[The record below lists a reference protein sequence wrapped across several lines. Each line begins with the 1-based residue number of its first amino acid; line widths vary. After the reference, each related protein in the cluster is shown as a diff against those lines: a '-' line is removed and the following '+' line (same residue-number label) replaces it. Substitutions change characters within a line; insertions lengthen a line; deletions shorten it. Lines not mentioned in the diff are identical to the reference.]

1 MPGRVGHGGTFDE
14 EQRSMRKWLMGPVMV
29 AGLVGAGVGVG
40 FSALSAFA
48 VTNTAA
54 EKRAETFRQL
64 DLFAEILA
72 KAQSNYVT
80 EFDDTKAIEAAIDGM
95 LASLD
100 PHSSYLDPDDF
111 KDMQAQTAGEY
122 GGLGIE
128 VTAQD
133 GFVKVVSPMDGTP
146 AFKAG
151 IKSGDFLTA
160 IDGKSIVGL
169 PLNDAVKQMRG
180 AVGSA
185 ISVTVVRENVE
196 PFDVSINRE
205 IIRPEVVKAKAVGD
219 VGYVRITTFNEQTVK
234 ALDKG
239 LEDARKASKGPM
251 KGLVLDLRDNPGG
264 LLDASIEVAS
274 RFLNGGEVVSTRGR
288 RETDVERYNA
298 RKGNRLP
305 ANIPVVVLVNGGSA
319 SAAEIVAGALQ
330 DRGRAKV
337 LGVTSFG
344 KGSVQTVI
352 PLGPNKGAMRLTT
365 SRYYT
370 PSGKSIQ
377 GAGIEPDVE
386 VAQIRLSDKDI
397 TEIKNRMARYT
408 EASLPNA
415 LVNDQG
421 AERKPPHIPAN
432 MPPADYKG
440 EDFQLDQAVALIQ
453 SGKAVV
459 TKDAGA
465 SAAPAPATPAVKTAP
480 ESDQGKLQQ

>member
-1 MPGRVGHGGTFDE
+1 
-14 EQRSMRKWLMGPVMV
+14 MRKWLMGPVMV

-40 FSALSAFA
+40 LSALSAFA
-48 VTNTAA
+48 VTNNSAA

-64 DLFAEILA
+64 ELFAEIVA

-80 EFDDTKAIEAAIDGM
+80 EFDEGEAIEAAIDGM

-111 KDMQAQTAGEY
+111 KDMQAQTSGEY

-146 AFKAG
+146 AFRAG
-151 IKSGDFLTA
+151 VKSGDFLTA

-185 ISVTVVRENVE
+185 LSVTIVRENVE
-196 PFDVSINRE
+196 PFDVSITRE
-205 IIRPEVVKAKAVGD
+205 VIRPEVVKAKAIGD

-239 LEDARKASKGPM
+239 LEDARKAAKGNM
-251 KGLVLDLRDNPGG
+251 RGLVVDLRDNPGG
-264 LLDASIEVAS
+264 LLDSSIEVAS

-298 RKGNRLP
+298 RRVNRFP
-305 ANIPVVVLVNGGSA
+305 ANIPVVVLVNQGSA

-352 PLGPNKGAMRLTT
+352 PLGPGKGAMRLTT

-386 VAQIRLSDKDI
+386 VAQVRLSDKDI
-397 TEIKNRMARYT
+397 AELKTRAARFS
-408 EASLPNA
+408 EAALPHA

-421 AERKPPHIPAN
+421 AERKPPHVPAD
-432 MPPADYKG
+432 MPPAEYKG
-440 EDFQLDQAVALIQ
+440 EDYQLDQAVALIH

-459 TKDAGA
+459 SKDALA
-465 SAAPAPATPAVKTAP
+465 AAPAPAATETAPAKTAP
-480 ESDQGKLQQ
+480 ESDQGQRQQ

>member
-1 MPGRVGHGGTFDE
+1 
-14 EQRSMRKWLMGPVMV
+14 MRKWLMGPVMV
-29 AGLVGAGVGVG
+29 AGLVGAGLGVG
-40 FSALSAFA
+40 ASALSAFA
-48 VTNTAA
+48 VTTSQA

-64 DLFAEILA
+64 ELFAEIVA
-72 KAQSNYVT
+72 KAQANYVT
-80 EFDDTKAIEAAIDGM
+80 EFDEGEAIEAAIDGM

-111 KDMQAQTAGEY
+111 KDMQAQTSGEY

-146 AFKAG
+146 ASRAG

-180 AVGSA
+180 GVGTSLA
-185 ISVTVVRENVE
+185 VTVVREGVE
-196 PFDVSINRE
+196 PFDVSLTRE
-205 IIRPEVVKAKAVGD
+205 VIRPEVVKVKAIGE

-234 ALDKG
+234 ALDKA
-239 LEDARKASKGPM
+239 LDQVRRDTKGGM
-251 KGLVLDLRDNPGG
+251 KGLVVDLRDNPGG
-264 LLDASIEVAS
+264 LLDASIEVSS

-288 RETDVERYNA
+288 RESDVERYNA
-298 RKGNRLP
+298 RRVNRFP
-305 ANIPVVVLVNGGSA
+305 NVPVVVLINQGSA

-330 DRGRAKV
+330 DRGRAVV
-337 LGVTSFG
+337 LGTTSFG

-377 GAGIEPDVE
+377 GAGIEPNVE
-386 VAQIRLSDKDI
+386 VAQVRLSDKDI
-397 TEIKNRMARYT
+397 AELKTRAARYS
-408 EASLPNA
+408 EAALPHA

-421 AERKPPHIPAN
+421 AERKPPHVPAD

-440 EDFQLDQAVALIQ
+440 EDYQLDQAVALIRA
-453 SGKAVV
+453 GKAVPTPKAV
-459 TKDAGA
+459 AAATPAP
-465 SAAPAPATPAVKTAP
+465 AAPAPAPTP
-480 ESDQGKLQQ
+480 

>member
-1 MPGRVGHGGTFDE
+1 
-14 EQRSMRKWLMGPVMV
+14 MRKWLLGPI
-29 AGLVGAGVGVG
+29 VGAGLLGATLG
-40 FSALSAFA
+40 FSAFA
-48 VTNTAA
+48 VTTNQSAS
-54 EKRAETFRQL
+54 EKRAQTYKSL
-64 DLFAEILA
+64 DLFTEIVA
-72 KAQSNYVT
+72 KAQANYVT
-80 EFDDTKAIEAAIDGM
+80 EFDESEAIEAAINGM
-95 LASLD
+95 LSSLD
-100 PHSSYLDPDDF
+100 PHSSYLDPNDF
-111 KDMQAQTAGEY
+111 KDMQAQTSGEY

-146 AFKAG
+146 AQRAG

-180 AVGSA
+180 EINSA
-185 ISVTVVRENVE
+185 ISVTVVREGVE
-196 PFDVSINRE
+196 PFDVSLNRE
-205 IIRPEVVKAKAVGD
+205 VIRPVVVKQKMVGD

-234 ALDKG
+234 SLDKA
-239 LEDARKASKGPM
+239 LEDTRKGAL

-264 LLDASIEVAS
+264 LLEASIEVTS
-274 RFLNGGEVVSTRGR
+274 RFVNGGEVVSTRGR
-288 RETDVERYNA
+288 HDTDSKRYNA
-298 RKGNRLP
+298 VRANRYP
-305 ANIPVVVLVNGGSA
+305 NVPIVVLVNGGSA

-330 DRGRAKV
+330 DRERAVV

-344 KGSVQTVI
+344 KGSVQTVL

-397 TEIKNRMARYT
+397 ADLKTRAARFS
-408 EASLPNA
+408 ESALPHA
-415 LVNDQG
+415 LQNDQG
-421 AERKPPHIPAN
+421 AERKPPHVPAD

-440 EDFQLDQAVALIQ
+440 EDYQLDQAVALIL
-453 SGKAVV
+453 SGKAIPRSHS
-459 TKDAGA
+459 T
-465 SAAPAPATPAVKTAP
+465 AAAAAALAPATP
-480 ESDQGKLQQ
+480 

>member
-1 MPGRVGHGGTFDE
+1 
-14 EQRSMRKWLMGPVMV
+14 MRKWLMGPVVV
-29 AGLVGAGVGVG
+29 AGFIGAAIGMGVP
-40 FSALSAFA
+40 ALTAIA
-48 VTNTAA
+48 APNTAA

-64 DLFAEILA
+64 ELFAEIVA
-72 KAQSNYVT
+72 KAQANYVT
-80 EFDDTKAIEAAIDGM
+80 EFDEGEAIEAAIDGM

-111 KDMQAQTAGEY
+111 KDMQAQTSGEY

-146 AFKAG
+146 ASRAG
-151 IKSGDFLTA
+151 IKSADFLTA

-169 PLNDAVKQMRG
+169 TLNDAVKQMRG

-185 ISVTVVRENVE
+185 ISVTVVREGVE
-196 PFDVSINRE
+196 PFDVTLTRE
-205 IIRPEVVKAKAVGD
+205 VIRPEVVKAKVIGD
-219 VGYVRITTFNEQTVK
+219 VGYLRITTFNEQTVK

-239 LEDARKASKGPM
+239 MEQVRRDVKGPM

-264 LLDASIEVAS
+264 LLDASIDVSS

-288 RETDVERYNA
+288 READVERYNA
-298 RKGNRLP
+298 RRVNRFP
-305 ANIPVVVLVNGGSA
+305 DVPVVVLTNQGSA

-330 DRGRAKV
+330 DRGRAVV
-337 LGVTSFG
+337 LGTTSFG

-377 GAGIEPDVE
+377 GAGIEPNFE
-386 VAQIRLSDKDI
+386 VAQVRLTDKEI
-397 TEIKNRMARYT
+397 TEIKTRAARYS
-408 EASLPNA
+408 EAALPHA
-415 LVNDQG
+415 LENDQG
-421 AERKPPHIPAN
+421 VERKPPHVPAD

-440 EDFQLDQAVALIQ
+440 EDYQLD
-453 SGKAVV
+453 KAVELIR
-459 TKDAGA
+459 AGTA
-465 SAAPAPATPAVKTAP
+465 KVVKSVAAATPATQEAAAP
-480 ESDQGKLQQ
+480 VTP

>member
-1 MPGRVGHGGTFDE
+1 
-14 EQRSMRKWLMGPVMV
+14 MRKWLMGPVV
-29 AGLVGAGVGVG
+29 GAGLVGATLG
-40 FSALSAFA
+40 FSAFA
-48 VTNTAA
+48 VTTSQA

-64 DLFAEILA
+64 ELFAEIVA
-72 KAQSNYVT
+72 KAQTNYVT
-80 EFDDTKAIEAAIDGM
+80 EFDESEAIEAAIDGM

-111 KDMQAQTAGEY
+111 KDMQAQTQGEY

-133 GFVKVVSPMDGTP
+133 GFVKVVAPMDGTP
-146 AFKAG
+146 AARAG
-151 IKSGDFLTA
+151 IKSADFLTA

-180 AVGSA
+180 QVGSS

-196 PFDVSINRE
+196 PFDVTLTRE
-205 IIRPEVVKAKAVGD
+205 VIRPEVVKTKVIGD
-219 VGYVRITTFNEQTVK
+219 VGYVRITTFNEQTTK
-234 ALDKG
+234 ALDKA
-239 LEDARKASKGPM
+239 LETVRRDVKGPM

-264 LLDASIEVAS
+264 LLDASIDVSS

-298 RKGNRLP
+298 RRVSRFPNV
-305 ANIPVVVLVNGGSA
+305 PVVVLINNGSA

-330 DRGRAKV
+330 DRGRAV
-337 LGVTSFG
+337 VMGTTSFG

-377 GAGIEPDVE
+377 GAGIEPNVE
-386 VAQIRLSDKDI
+386 VAQVRLSDKDI
-397 TEIKNRMARYT
+397 AELKSRAARYS
-408 EASLPNA
+408 EAALPHA
-415 LVNDQG
+415 LENDQG
-421 AERKPPHIPAN
+421 AERKPPHVPAD

-440 EDFQLDQAVALIQ
+440 EDYQLDKAVELIRA
-453 SGKAVV
+453 GKAVAQQNV
-459 TKDAGA
+459 AA
-465 SAAPAPATPAVKTAP
+465 AAPAAQPAPAPRTP
-480 ESDQGKLQQ
+480 